1 MYIIYDVRIS
11 NGLLWLFFFFFFFFF
26 FFQIT
31 TALKLALNSHYKI
44 LLQ

>member
-1 MYIIYDVRIS
+1 MHSYCYNYMYIIYDVRLS
-11 NGLLWLFFFFFFFFF
+11 NGLLCL
-26 FFQIT
+26 FFQII